1 MPSSDI
7 VVNPRIAELEA
18 ELDALPTSFL
28 KYDELKAKKAAFETY
43 EKAVE
48 KSKERIELLRAE
60 WRAQSAKLQNKKSE
74 LKNIEACEQEIADN
88 VESKVNVLF
97 KDVCRWQMFDRY
109 INGNLTPDC
118 QLFVGKKPWE
128 ALNHGAQV
136 WAGLKIINRLN
147 ELLED
152 EPWPVLIDNAE
163 SVNGLMNLEV
173 NYQLILTYVT
183 QETEEQNLL
192 ELRNKYK
199 ILPFN

>member
-1 MPSSDI
+1 MKEFAGGKCL
-7 VVNPRIAELEA
+7 IA
-18 ELDALPTSFL
+18 
-28 KYDELKAKKAAFETY
+28 
-43 EKAVE
+43 
-48 KSKERIELLRAE
+48 
-60 WRAQSAKLQNKKSE
+60 
-74 LKNIEACEQEIADN
+74 
-88 VESKVNVLF
+88 
-97 KDVCRWQMFDRY
+97 

-118 QLFVGKKPWE
+118 QLFVEDNSVEKPWE

-173 NYQLILTYVT
+173 NYQLILTYVI
-183 QETEEQNLL
+183 EPEPEEQKIS
-192 ELRNKYK
+192 ELRKKSK